1 MHRIPALFAA
11 VAMTAALA
19 VPAVSAAEPATR
31 YIALGD
37 SLAWGDGA
45 SDPATT
51 AYVPLLAS
59 YFAGT
64 THAGAKQMVNLG
76 IRGETTGSLIER
88 ELASA
93 VALIDDPATDTRV
106 VTLSIGGNDM
116 LNLINE
122 PTDACVVEFTSPTCQ
137 ALMAQAAAGV
147 QANLPVIIGTLQAAL
162 ARDPGEEKLFVLL
175 PYNAF
180 SGTGSPFEPIVAGGL
195 RGADG
200 KFDCSALGN
209 PANAGLD
216 DILGCTALAMGAIPV
231 DSYPY
236 FEGRGLELTHIGE
249 GFNIHPND
257 DGYALI
263 AKAHRLANQ

>member
-1 MHRIPALFAA
+1 MHRIHPLFAA
-11 VAMTAALA
+11 VVMTAALA
-19 VPAVSAAEPATR
+19 APTVAAEPATR

-51 AYVPLLAS
+51 AYVPLLAD

-64 THAGAKQMVNLG
+64 THAGAKQTTNLA

-88 ELASA
+88 QLAPA
-93 VALIDDPATDTRV
+93 VALIDDTATDTRV
-106 VTLSIGGNDM
+106 VTISIGGNDL

-122 PTDACVVEFTSPTCQ
+122 PDDPCVVDFGSATCQ
-137 ALMAQAAAGV
+137 ALLASGMSDV
-147 QANLPVIIGTLQAAL
+147 QANLPFIIGTLQAAL
-162 ARDPGEEKLFVLL
+162 ARDPGPEKVFVLL

-200 KFDCSALGN
+200 VVDCGALGN
-209 PANAGLD
+209 VANVGLD
-216 DILGCTALAMGAIPV
+216 DILGCTAAAMGAIPV

-257 DGYALI
+257 AGYALI

>member
-1 MHRIPALFAA
+1 MHRIHALFAA
-11 VAMTAALA
+11 VVMTAALA
-19 VPAVSAAEPATR
+19 APMAAAEPATR

-51 AYVPLLAS
+51 AYVPLLAD

-64 THAGAKQMVNLG
+64 THAGAKQMANLA
-76 IRGETTGSLIER
+76 IRGETTGSLIDR
-88 ELASA
+88 QLAPA

-106 VTLSIGGNDM
+106 VTISIGGNDL

-122 PTDACVVEFTSPTCQ
+122 RDDPCVVDFGSATCQ
-137 ALMAQAAAGV
+137 ALLASGMVGV
-147 QANLPVIIGTLQAAL
+147 QENLPVIFGTLQAAL
-162 ARDPGEEKLFVLL
+162 ARDPGQEKLFVLL

-180 SGTGSPFEPIVAGGL
+180 SGTGSSFEPIVAGGL

-200 KFDCSALGN
+200 IVDCGALGVV
-209 PANAGLD
+209 ANAGLD
-216 DILGCTALAMGAIPV
+216 DLIGCSGAAMGAIPV
-231 DSYPY
+231 DTYPY

-257 DGYALI
+257 AGYALI
-263 AKAHRLANQ
+263 AKAHRIANR

>member
-1 MHRIPALFAA
+1 MRRTHALLATI
-11 VAMTAALA
+11 AMTAALA
-19 VPAVSAAEPATR
+19 APTAAAEPATR

-51 AYVPLLAS
+51 AYVPLLGD
-59 YFAGT
+59 YFAGKS
-64 THAGAKQMVNLG
+64 HAGAKQTYNVG
-76 IRGETTGSLIER
+76 IRGETTGSLIEGQLVTA
-88 ELASA
+88 E
-93 VALIDDPATDTRV
+93 VLIDDPATDISV
-106 VTLSIGGNDM
+106 VTTSIGGNDL

-122 PTDACVVEFTSPTCQ
+122 PDDPCVVDFGSATCQ
-137 ALMAQAAAGV
+137 GLMASGMAGV
-147 QANLPVIIGTLQAAL
+147 QGNLPVIIGALQAAL
-162 ARDPGEEKLFVLL
+162 ARDVGPEKLFVLL

-180 SGTGSPFEPIVAGGL
+180 SGTSSPFEPIVAGGL

-200 KFDCSALGN
+200 VVDCGALGN
-209 PANAGLD
+209 VANVGLD
-216 DILGCTALAMGAIPV
+216 DVLGCTASAMGAIPV

-257 DGYALI
+257 AGYALI
-263 AKAHRLANQ
+263 AKAHRLAKE

>member
-1 MHRIPALFAA
+1 MHRTHALLAA
-11 VAMTAALA
+11 VVMTAALA
-19 VPAVSAAEPATR
+19 APAAAAEPATR

-51 AYVPLLAS
+51 AYVPLLAD

-64 THAGAKQMVNLG
+64 AHAGAKQMVNLA
-76 IRGETTGSLIER
+76 IRGETTDSLIER
-88 ELASA
+88 ELAQA
-93 VALIDDPATDTRV
+93 VALIDDPKTDTRV
-106 VTLSIGGNDM
+106 VTISIGGNDL
-116 LNLINE
+116 LNLIND
-122 PTDACVVEFTSPTCQ
+122 PDDACVIDFASPACQ
-137 ALMAQAAAGV
+137 GLMGSAMAGV
-147 QANLPVIIGTLQAAL
+147 QANLPVIFGTLQAAL
-162 ARDPGEEKLFVLL
+162 ARDPGPEKLFVLL
-175 PYNAF
+175 PYSAF

-200 KFDCSALGN
+200 AFDCGALGN
-209 PANAGLD
+209 VANVGLD
-216 DILGCTALAMGAIPV
+216 DVIGCTAATMGAIPV

-236 FEGRGLELTHIGE
+236 FEGRGLQLTHIGE

-257 DGYALI
+257 AGYALI

>member
-1 MHRIPALFAA
+1 MHRIHALFAA
-11 VAMTAALA
+11 VVMTAALA
-19 VPAVSAAEPATR
+19 APTAAAEPATR
-31 YIALGD
+31 YVALGD

-51 AYVPLLAS
+51 AYVPLLAD

-64 THAGAKQMVNLG
+64 THAGAKQMINLG
-76 IRGETTGSLIER
+76 IGGETTGSFIER
-88 ELASA
+88 QLAAA

-106 VTLSIGGNDM
+106 VTISIGGNDL

-122 PTDACVVEFTSPTCQ
+122 PDDPCVIDFGSPTCQ
-137 ALMAQAAAGV
+137 ALMASGFTGV
-147 QANLPVIIGTLQAAL
+147 QGNLPVILGTLQAAL
-162 ARDPGEEKLFVLL
+162 DRDPGLEKLFVLL

-200 KFDCSALGN
+200 IVDCGALGN
-209 PANAGLD
+209 VANVGLD
-216 DILGCTALAMGAIPV
+216 DLLGCTALAMGAIPV

-257 DGYALI
+257 AGYALI

>member
-1 MHRIPALFAA
+1 MHRFHALFAA
-11 VAMTAALA
+11 VVITAALA
-19 VPAVSAAEPATR
+19 APTVAAEPATR

-51 AYVPLLAS
+51 AYVPLLAD

-64 THAGAKQMVNLG
+64 SHAGAKQMINLG
-76 IRGETTGSLIER
+76 IRGETTASLIAGQ
-88 ELASA
+88 LAHA

-106 VTLSIGGNDM
+106 VTISIGGNDL

-122 PTDACVVEFTSPTCQ
+122 PTDPCVVDFTSPACQ
-137 ALMAQAAAGV
+137 GLMASGMAGV
-147 QANLPVIIGTLQAAL
+147 QANLPVIFGTLQAAL
-162 ARDPGEEKLFVLL
+162 ARDPGPEKLFVLL

-200 KFDCSALGN
+200 VFDCGALGN
-209 PANAGLD
+209 VANVGLD
-216 DILGCTALAMGAIPV
+216 DVIGCTAVAMGAIPV

-236 FEGRGLELTHIGE
+236 FEGRGVELTHIGE

-257 DGYALI
+257 AGYALI
-263 AKAHRLANQ
+263 AKAHRIANQ